1 MAAVP
6 VTVFSDFV
14 CPFSYVTEAALWR
27 LEEKGIAKPQY
38 RAYEL
43 HPAPGLPRALAFET
57 LEAARPLA
65 EALGLDLRLPVAA
78 HTRKAH
84 EAARFAAERGAGTAM
99 RRALFAAAFGAGRD
113 VGRID
118 VLAEVGAGVGLDPT
132 ELRVVLDVDRFTEEV
147 EADEA
152 LARRWGVDAVPALL
166 VGEGERA
173 QALVGA
179 FGYDDLRRAAEA
191 AAG

>member
-14 CPFSYVTEAALWR
+14 CPFCYVTEAALWR
-27 LEEKGIAKPQY
+27 LEDEGLAAPSY

-43 HPAPGLPRALAFET
+43 HPAPALPRAVAFET

-84 EAARFAAERGAGTAM
+84 EAARFAASKGAG
-99 RRALFAAAFGAGRD
+99 RAFREAVHAAAFAQGRD

-118 VLAEVGAGVGLDPT
+118 VLVELGAALGLDAT
-132 ELRVVLDVDRFTEEV
+132 ELKVVLDVDAFTGEV
-147 EADEA
+147 EADGA

-166 VGEGERA
+166 VGEGARA

-179 FGYDDLRRAAEA
+179 FGYDDLRDAVEA
-191 AAG
+191 VR